1 MFCVHSPPMKN
12 PTDQS
17 QNTDLHTVT
26 AAEEDSGRIDAY
38 LAAQI
43 DELSRS
49 RIKALITSGAVS
61 TDGETIVDPSAPV
74 KPGQIYLVS
83 VPEAAAAEPIG
94 QDIPLDILYED
105 KDLVVINKT
114 AGMVVHPA
122 AGNHD
127 GTLVNALIYHCG
139 DSLSGIG
146 GVKRP
151 GIVHRLDKDTSGVMV
166 VAKNDAAHAG
176 LVAQFLERT
185 MERAYQGLVWGLPQ
199 TMEGRIEGNIG
210 RSPRNRKKMAL
221 LKHGGRFAATHYKVL
236 RVVGTKA
243 CLVECRL
250 ETGRTHQIRVHMS
263 SIGHSVVG
271 DPLYGGRKNNP
282 TLPSAPYQALHAYL
296 LGFVHPTSGEKLRF
310 EAPLTPYF
318 NDLLAKLEAM

>member
-1 MFCVHSPPMKN
+1 
-12 PTDQS
+12 
-17 QNTDLHTVT
+17 
-26 AAEEDSGRIDAY
+26 
-38 LAAQI
+38 
-43 DELSRS
+43 
-49 RIKALITSGAVS
+49 
-61 TDGETIVDPSAPV
+61 GETIVDPSAPV